1 MNKESMVFTIVFTV
15 VAAFVFVFIL
25 ALANETTKERVE
37 ENAALA
43 RQSAILNAMGLPF
56 SADTIETI
64 YKDVSIIEEGEYTL
78 YSFGEGES
86 RIYAKVFSGSG
97 LWGTITG
104 VLSVKGTMAEIAGL
118 EIISHNETP
127 GLGGRID
134 EEWFKVQFKGE
145 KVLPGGIEV
154 NQKGSGEGD
163 PVSDNGIVDGITGAS
178 RTSQSMETIINREL
192 NILSEVL
199 GGRNE

>member
-1 MNKESMVFTIVFTV
+1 MNKDSVVFTIVFTV
-15 VAAFVFVFIL
+15 IAAFVFVFVL
-25 ALANETTKERVE
+25 ALANEITKEQVE
-37 ENAALA
+37 ENAEIA
-43 RQSAILNAMGLPF
+43 RQSAILNAMGLSF
-56 SADTIETI
+56 SADTIEAI
-64 YKDVSIIEEGEYTL
+64 FKDVNTIEEGVYTL
-78 YSFGEGES
+78 YSFGNGDD

-104 VLSVKGTMAEIAGL
+104 VLSVKGNMSEIAGL

-134 EEWFKVQFKGE
+134 EQWFKDQFKGE
-145 KVLPGGIEV
+145 KILPAGIEV

-192 NILSEVL
+192 KILSEIL
-199 GGRNE
+199 GGRQ